1 MLRDKKLQQIVTKLF
16 IRSRKLKIFLVF
28 IIESY
33 YVVPKNIKLNSKH
46 YSIIKITN
54 KWEFKQIEFN
64 LSSDIDFKD
73 FMNLYKICTAKS
85 YSFLV
90 NDTTLASDNPSGF
103 RNSLL
108 EII

>member
-1 MLRDKKLQQIVTKLF
+1 MITDMLRDKKLQQIVTKLF

-54 KWEFKQIEFN
+54 K
-64 LSSDIDFKD
+64 
-73 FMNLYKICTAKS
+73 
-85 YSFLV
+85 
-90 NDTTLASDNPSGF
+90 
-103 RNSLL
+103 
-108 EII
+108 

>member
-1 MLRDKKLQQIVTKLF
+1 MIIDMLRDKKLQQIVTKLF

-54 KWEFKQIEFN
+54 K
-64 LSSDIDFKD
+64 
-73 FMNLYKICTAKS
+73 
-85 YSFLV
+85 
-90 NDTTLASDNPSGF
+90 
-103 RNSLL
+103 
-108 EII
+108 